1 MREVGEYSPNQLE
14 ERILARWKKED
25 TFRESL
31 RRRKNAPP
39 FIFVEGPPTANGL
52 PGVHHVLARSL
63 KDTFCRYKH
72 MDGHLVERKGGWD
85 THGLP
90 VELEV
95 EKELNINSKKEI
107 EEYGIEQFNQKC
119 RESVFRYV
127 KDWRE
132 LTERM
137 AFWIDMDDPYIT
149 LKNEYIE
156 SVWWSLKQIWDKG
169 LLYKGHKIIPYC
181 PRCGTALSTHEM
193 AQGYQEVTEPSVYV
207 KFMVEDGSAY
217 FLAWTTTP
225 WTLLAN
231 LALTVHPDYTYV
243 KVDNEGTILILVKD
257 RLDILEGDYTI
268 LEEFPGRELE
278 GKKYRPLFPYCQ
290 PEGKTH
296 VIILGDFVTTD
307 EGTGIVH
314 TAPAFGEEDYI
325 ICRENGVAFCQPVDE
340 SGKFVEEV
348 TPLAGMF
355 VKDADEKIL
364 EILDDKRLLYKT
376 EPYTH
381 EYPFCWRCDTP
392 LLYYARESWFIEM
405 TKVRDNL
412 LRNNDRVKWYPPHI
426 KAGRFGKFLEN
437 VRDWALSR
445 ERYWGT
451 PLPIWLCECGHRECI
466 GSLQEL
472 RQKGLNV
479 PEDLDL
485 HRPYVDD
492 IVLKCPECGKEM
504 TKVLDVIDC
513 WYDSGSAPF
522 AQWHY
527 PFENED
533 VFLNSFPADFIS
545 EAFDQTR
552 GWFYS
557 LHALGTLLFDSETFR
572 SCICHGLILG
582 RDGARMSTS
591 RRTAV
596 DPWTVFNRFGADA
609 TRWYMYSAVT
619 PGDNIR
625 FFEEAVEDVYKR
637 FLNTLW
643 NVYSFYVTYALIDEY
658 DPGEKKLPVK
668 NRTILDQWL
677 VSGLNSLIR
686 TVKQHMDALEVHL
699 ATRAIE
705 AFVTNNISNWYVR
718 RSRRRFWKLEK
729 DEDKKAAYDTLTEA
743 MDVISRLLA
752 PFMPYISEEIYTNIF
767 SKESVHFADYPVPD
781 EATIDKNLE
790 KLMEKAIAAS
800 EAGRAARADAGIKL
814 RQPVSRAVV
823 ISDEPLDQVALLVQD
838 ELNVKALEVKSTSS
852 ELMNFSV
859 KLNYKNAGPR
869 FKQKIRK
876 AETALAKESPR
887 KIRDSLASDGFIE
900 LVLDSEPV
908 KLTADDLTVKTE
920 VTEGYTSGES
930 RGVTVFMVTT
940 LTDDLIE
947 EGLARDIVRRIQE
960 MRKEMNLDYKDTIE
974 VFYSGET
981 NAEKAIEVYGNYIKQ
996 ETLAD
1001 TLKKG
1006 VSDEGYT
1013 KEWIIEGKTIQFS
1026 VVKYAL

>member
-1 MREVGEYSPNQLE
+1 MRDVGAYSPNQLE
-14 ERILARWKKED
+14 ERILEHWKERD

-31 RRRKNAPP
+31 ARRKDAPP
-39 FIFVEGPPTANGL
+39 FIFVEGPPTANGS
-52 PGVHHVLARSL
+52 PGVHHVISRAM
-63 KDTFCRYKH
+63 KDSFCRYKH
-72 MDGHLVERKGGWD
+72 MNGHLVKRKGGWD

-107 EEYGIEQFNQKC
+107 EEYGIEKFNQKC
-119 RESVFRYV
+119 KESVFRYE
-127 KDWRE
+127 KEWRE
-132 LTERM
+132 MTERM

-156 SVWWSLKQIWDKG
+156 SVWWSLKQIWNKG

-193 AQGYQEVTEPSVYV
+193 AQGYQTITEPSVYV
-207 KFMVEDGSAY
+207 KFMTEDGSAY

-257 RLDILEGDYTI
+257 RLEVLKGDYKMI
-268 LEEFPGRELE
+268 EEFPGKELE
-278 GKKYRPLFPYCQ
+278 GMRYRPLFEYCQ
-290 PEGKTH
+290 PEGKRH
-296 VIILGDFVTTD
+296 VVILGDFVTTD

-314 TAPAFGEEDYI
+314 TAPAFGEEDYN
-325 ICRENGVAFCQPVDE
+325 ICRENEVAFCQPVDE
-340 SGKFVEEV
+340 NGRFVDTV
-348 TPLAGMF
+348 TPLAGMS
-355 VKDADEKIL
+355 VKDADAKIL
-364 EILDDKRLLYKT
+364 EMLDDKRLLYKT
-376 EPYTH
+376 ESYTH

-412 LRNNDRVKWYPPHI
+412 LRNNDQVTWTPHHI
-426 KAGRFGKFLEN
+426 KHGRFGNFLEN

-451 PLPIWLCECGHRECI
+451 PLPIWICECGHKAFI
-466 GSLQEL
+466 GSVKEL
-472 RQKGLNV
+472 KEKGVNV

-492 IVLKCPECGKEM
+492 VVLVCPECGSEM
-504 TKVLDVIDC
+504 TRVPDVIDC

-527 PFENED
+527 PFENQD
-533 VFLNSFPADFIS
+533 VFAHSFPADFIS
-545 EAFDQTR
+545 EALDQTR

-557 LHALGTLLFDSETFR
+557 LHALGTLLFDSVTFR
-572 SCICHGLILG
+572 NCLCHGLVLG
-582 RDGARMSTS
+582 RDGTRMSTS

-596 DPWTVFNRFGADA
+596 DPWVVFRNSGADA
-609 TRWYMYSAVT
+609 TRWYMYSAVA

-658 DPGEKKLPVK
+658 SPHEEKLPV
-668 NRTILDQWL
+668 RVRPVLDRWL
-677 VSGLNSLIR
+677 MSRLHSV
-686 TVKQHMDALEVHL
+686 VKKVRAHMDTYEIHF
-699 ATRAIE
+699 ATRRIE
-705 AFVTNNISNWYVR
+705 DFITNELSNWYVR

-729 DEDKKAAYDTLTEA
+729 DEDKKAAYDTLTEV

-752 PFMPYISEEIYTNIF
+752 PFMPFISEEIYTNVF
-767 SKESVHFADYPVPD
+767 QGESVHFCDYPQVD
-781 EATIDKNLE
+781 ESVIDTELE
-790 KLMEKAIAAS
+790 DLMKRAIAAS

-814 RQPVSRAVV
+814 RQPIAKAVI
-823 ISDEPLDQVALLVQD
+823 ISDTPLNPVASLVQE
-838 ELNVKALEVKSTSS
+838 ELNAKALEVKSTSS
-852 ELMNFSV
+852 ELMNFTV
-859 KLNYKNAGPR
+859 KLNYKEAGPK
-869 FKQKIRK
+869 FKQKITHVESALSKEDSK
-876 AETALAKESPR
+876 AVRDTLTKKES
-887 KIRDSLASDGFIE
+887 IE
-900 LVLDSEPV
+900 LTVEGEPV
-908 KLTADDLTVKTE
+908 VLTDKDITVKTE
-920 VTEGYTSGES
+920 VTEGYSSGES
-930 RGVTVFMVTT
+930 GGVTVFVETA
-940 LTDDLIE
+940 LTEELLQ
-947 EGLARDIVRRIQE
+947 EGLVRDIVRRIQE
-960 MRKEMNLDYKDTIE
+960 MRKEMNLDYKDTIN
-974 VFYSGET
+974 VYYQGDSK
-981 NAEKAIEVYGNYIKQ
+981 AEKAVGEYKDYIKQ

-1001 TLKKG
+1001 TLEKG
-1006 VSDEGYT
+1006 TSEEGYS
-1013 KEWIIEGKTIQFS
+1013 KEWTIEGKTIHLS
-1026 VVKYAL
+1026 VVK

>member
-1 MREVGEYSPNQLE
+1 MKEVGEYSPNQLE
-14 ERILARWKKED
+14 ERILAHWKEED
-25 TFRESL
+25 TFGKSLKKREH
-31 RRRKNAPP
+31 APP
-39 FIFVEGPPTANGL
+39 YIFVEGPPTANGL
-52 PGVHHVLARSL
+52 PGIHHVLARSL
-63 KDTFCRYKH
+63 KDAFCRYKH
-72 MDGHLVERKGGWD
+72 MDGFLVERKGGWD

-107 EEYGIEQFNQKC
+107 EEYGIENFNKKC
-119 RESVFRYV
+119 KESVFRYV

-193 AQGYQEVTEPSVYV
+193 AQGYQSITEPSVYV
-207 KFMVEDGSAY
+207 KFMTEDGSAY

-257 RLDILEGDYTI
+257 RLEVLEGDYKV
-268 LEEFPGRELE
+268 LEEFPGKKLE
-278 GKKYRPLFPYCQ
+278 GMEYRPLFDYYV

-296 VIILGDFVTTD
+296 VVILGDFVTTD

-314 TAPAFGEEDYI
+314 TAPAFGEEDYV
-325 ICRENGVAFCQPVDE
+325 ICRENNIAFYQPVDE
-340 SGKFVEEV
+340 NGKFTEEV
-348 TPLAGMF
+348 TDLAGKF

-364 EILDDKRLLYKT
+364 EMLDDKRLLYKT
-376 EPYTH
+376 ESYTH

-405 TKVRDNL
+405 TKVRDGLVNH
-412 LRNNDRVKWYPPHI
+412 NEEVTWYPPHI
-426 KAGRFGKFLEN
+426 KGGRFGRFLEN

-451 PLPIWLCECGHRECI
+451 PLPIWVCECGHKECI
-466 GSLQEL
+466 GGVQEL
-472 RQKGLNV
+472 KEKGATV
-479 PEDLDL
+479 PDGLDL

-492 IVLKCPECGKEM
+492 IVLKCPACGKDM
-504 TKVLDVIDC
+504 NRVLDVIDC

-527 PFENED
+527 PFENTD
-533 VFLNSFPADFIS
+533 VFKASFPADFIS
-545 EAFDQTR
+545 EALDQTR

-557 LHALGTLLFDSETFR
+557 LHALGTLLFDSVTFR
-572 SCICHGLILG
+572 NCVCHGLILG
-582 RDGARMSTS
+582 RDGTRMSTS

-596 DPWTVFNRFGADA
+596 DPWSVFNRFGADA
-609 TRWYMYSAVT
+609 TRWYMYTAVT
-619 PGDNIR
+619 PGDNFR

-658 DPGEKKLPVK
+658 EPGEEKLSVEK
-668 NRTILDQWL
+668 RTVLDRWL
-677 VSGLNSLIR
+677 VSRLQSLVR
-686 TVKQHMDALEVHL
+686 TVRGHMDKLEVHL
-699 ATRAIE
+699 AARSIE
-705 AFVTNNISNWYVR
+705 EFITNEVSNWYVR

-729 DEDKKAAYDTLTEA
+729 DEDKKAAYDTLTEV
-743 MDVISRLLA
+743 MDVVSRLLA
-752 PFMPYISEEIYTNIF
+752 PFMPYISEEIYMNVLAE
-767 SKESVHFADYPVPD
+767 ESVHCADYPKVD
-781 EATIDKNLE
+781 ESEVDENLE
-790 KLMEKAIAAS
+790 VLMEKAVAAS

-814 RQPVSRAVV
+814 RQPISKAVV
-823 ISDEPLDQVALLVQD
+823 VSDESLDLVVPLIQN
-838 ELNVKALEVKSTSS
+838 ELNVKTLEVKSTSS
-852 ELMNFSV
+852 ELLNFSV
-859 KLNYKNAGPR
+859 KLNYKNAGPK
-869 FKQKIRK
+869 FKQKITQV
-876 AETALAKESPR
+876 EEALTKEDPR
-887 KIRDSLASDGFIE
+887 KVRESLRT
-900 LVLDSEPV
+900 DSELELTVGSELV
-908 KLTADDLTVKTE
+908 KLTEEDIVVRTE

-930 RGVTVFMVTT
+930 KGVMVFVETT
-940 LTDDLIE
+940 LTDDLIQ

-960 MRKEMNLDYKDTIE
+960 MRKEMNLDYKDTITVVYTGDAE
-974 VFYSGET
+974 
-981 NAEKAIEVYGNYIKQ
+981 AEKAVGQYKDYIKQ

-1001 TLKKG
+1001 SLEKG
-1006 VSDEGYT
+1006 VSDKGYT
-1013 KEWIIEGKTIQFS
+1013 KEWTIEGKAIQFS
-1026 VVKYAL
+1026 VLT

>member
-1 MREVGEYSPNQLE
+1 MKEVSEYSPNQLE
-14 ERILARWKKED
+14 ERILEHWKKED

-31 RRRKNAPP
+31 ARRENAPP
-39 FIFVEGPPTANGL
+39 FIFVEGPPTANGM

-72 MDGHLVERKGGWD
+72 MDGFLVNRKGGWD

-95 EKELNINSKKEI
+95 EKELNINSKSEI
-107 EEYGIEQFNQKC
+107 EEYGIEKFNQKC
-119 RESVFRYV
+119 RESVFRYE
-127 KDWRE
+127 KEWRAM
-132 LTERM
+132 TERM

-149 LKNEYIE
+149 LKKEYIE
-156 SVWWSLKQIWDKG
+156 SVWWSLKRIWDKG

-193 AQGYQEVTEPSVYV
+193 AQGYQTVTEPSVYV
-207 KFMVEDGSAY
+207 KFMTEDGAAY

-231 LALTVHPDYTYV
+231 LALTVHPEYTYV

-257 RLDILEGDYTI
+257 RVEVLEGDFTI
-268 LEEFPGRELE
+268 LEEFPGSALE
-278 GKKYRPLFPYCQ
+278 GMKYRPLFDYYV

-296 VIILGDFVTTD
+296 VVILGDFVTTD

-314 TAPAFGEEDYI
+314 TAPAFGEEDYN
-325 ICRENGVAFCQPVDE
+325 ICRENDIAFYQPVDE
-340 SGKFVEEV
+340 SGKFTEEV
-348 TPLAGMF
+348 TPLAGMS

-364 EILDDKRLLYKT
+364 EILDDKRLLYRT
-376 EPYTH
+376 EDYTH

-405 TKVRDNL
+405 TKVKDTL
-412 LRNNDRVKWYPPHI
+412 LETNAQVNWYPGHI

-451 PLPIWLCECGHRECI
+451 PLPIWVCECGHTECV
-466 GSLQEL
+466 GSEQEL
-472 RQKGLNV
+472 REKGVGV
-479 PEDLDL
+479 PDDLDL

-492 IVLKCPECGKEM
+492 VVLRCPQCSKDM
-504 TKVLDVIDC
+504 TRVQDVIDC

-527 PFENED
+527 PFENKE
-533 VFLNSFPADFIS
+533 VFDKSFPADFIS
-545 EAFDQTR
+545 EGMDQTR

-557 LHALGTLLFDSETFR
+557 LHAIGTLLFDEVTFKN
-572 SCICHGLILG
+572 CLCHGLIMG

-596 DPWTVFNRFGADA
+596 DPWTVFEKSGADA

-625 FFEEAVEDVYKR
+625 FFEEAVDDVYKR

-658 DPGEKKLPVK
+658 DPGEKKLTVGK
-668 NRTILDQWL
+668 RSVLDRWL
-677 VSGLNSLIR
+677 VSRLASL
-686 TVKQHMDALEVHL
+686 VKQVRMHMDRYEVHF
-699 ATRAIE
+699 ATRTIE
-705 AFVTNNISNWYVR
+705 DFVTNEISNWYVR

-729 DEDKKAAYDTLTEA
+729 DEDKKAAYDTLTET

-752 PFMPYISEEIYTNIF
+752 PFMPFISEEIYTNVLG
-767 SKESVHFADYPVPD
+767 KESVHFSNYPQVNESVID
-781 EATIDKNLE
+781 EELE
-790 KLMEKAIAAS
+790 TLMEKAVAAS

-814 RQPVSRAVV
+814 RQPIAKAVV
-823 ISDEPLDQVALLVQD
+823 ISDEPLDRVASLIKD
-838 ELNVKALEVKSTSS
+838 ELNVQELEVKPTSS
-852 ELMNFSV
+852 ELLNFSV
-859 KLNYKNAGPR
+859 KLNYKRVGPR
-869 FKQKIRK
+869 FKQKITQV
-876 AETALAKESPR
+876 AEAVTAMNSR
-887 KIRDSLASDGFIE
+887 KIMETLRKEGAIHITVDGESVE
-900 LVLDSEPV
+900 LTDEDV
-908 KLTADDLTVKTE
+908 TVKTE

-930 RGVTVFMVTT
+930 RGVTVFVET
-940 LTDDLIE
+940 LLTEDLLQ

-960 MRKEMNLDYKDTIE
+960 MRKEMNLDYKDMIE
-974 VFYSGET
+974 VFYKGDAP
-981 NAEKAIEVYGNYIKQ
+981 AEKAVEHYQEYIKQ

-1001 TLKKG
+1001 TLEKG
-1006 VSDEGYT
+1006 TSDTGHT
-1013 KEWIIEGKTIQFS
+1013 KEWVIEGKAIQLS
-1026 VVKYAL
+1026 VVK

>member
-14 ERILARWKKED
+14 ERILAYWKEKD
-25 TFRESL
+25 AFRESL
-31 RRRKNAPP
+31 ARRENAPP
-39 FIFVEGPPTANGL
+39 YIFVEGPPTANGL
-52 PGVHHVLARSL
+52 PGVHHVLARAM
-63 KDTFCRYKH
+63 KDAFCRYKH
-72 MDGHLVERKGGWD
+72 MDGFLVERKGGWD

-107 EEYGIEQFNQKC
+107 EEYGIENFNQKC
-119 RESVFRYV
+119 KESVFRYE
-127 KDWRE
+127 KEWRAM
-132 LTERM
+132 TERM

-193 AQGYQEVTEPSVYV
+193 AQGYQTITEPSVYV

-231 LALTVHPDYTYV
+231 LALTVHPEYTYV
-243 KVDNEGTILILVKD
+243 KVDNEGTLLILVKD
-257 RLDILEGDYTI
+257 RLEVLEGDYEV
-268 LEEFPGRELE
+268 LEEFPGKKLE
-278 GKKYRPLFPYCQ
+278 GMKYRPLFDYYV

-296 VIILGDFVTTD
+296 VVILGDFVTTD

-314 TAPAFGEEDYI
+314 TAPAFGEEDYV
-325 ICRENGVAFCQPVDE
+325 ICRENGIAFYQPVDE
-340 SGKFVEEV
+340 NGKFTEEV
-348 TPLAGMF
+348 TPLAGIP

-376 EPYTH
+376 EDYTH

-412 LRNNDRVKWYPPHI
+412 IKNNAEVTWYPPHI
-426 KAGRFGKFLEN
+426 KGGRFGKFLEN

-451 PLPIWLCECGHRECI
+451 PLPIWVCECGYKECI
-466 GSLQEL
+466 GGVEEL
-472 RQKGLNV
+472 KEKGLTV
-479 PEDLDL
+479 PDDLNL

-492 IVLKCPECGKEM
+492 IVLKCPKCGKDM
-504 TKVLDVIDC
+504 TRVPDVIDC

-527 PFENED
+527 PFENQD
-533 VFLNSFPADFIS
+533 VFSNSFPADFIS
-545 EAFDQTR
+545 EALDQTR

-557 LHALGTLLFDSETFR
+557 LHAIGTLLFDSVTFR
-572 SCICHGLILG
+572 NCVCLGLIMG
-582 RDGARMSTS
+582 RDGTRMSTS

-596 DPWTVFNRFGADA
+596 DPWAVFRSFGADA
-609 TRWYMYSAVT
+609 TRWYMYSAVA
-619 PGDNIR
+619 PGDSFR

-643 NVYSFYVTYALIDEY
+643 NVYSFYVTYALIDAYE
-658 DPGEKKLPVK
+658 PGEERLPVEK
-668 NRTILDQWL
+668 RGILDRWL
-677 VSGLNSLIR
+677 VSRLQSLVR
-686 TVKQHMDALEVHL
+686 KVREHMDNLEVHL
-699 ATRAIE
+699 ATRSIE
-705 AFVTNNISNWYVR
+705 EFVTNEVSNWYVR

-729 DEDKKAAYDTLTEA
+729 DEDKKAAYDTLTEV
-743 MDVISRLLA
+743 MDVVSRLLA
-752 PFMPYISEEIYTNIF
+752 PFMPYIAEEMYTNVF
-767 SKESVHFADYPVPD
+767 SKESVHFADYPVVND
-781 EATIDKNLE
+781 SLIDKTLE
-790 KLMEKAIAAS
+790 KLMEKAIVAS

-814 RQPVSRAVV
+814 RQPIAKAVIV
-823 ISDEPLDQVALLVQD
+823 SDELLGTVAALVQD
-838 ELNVKALEVKSTSS
+838 ELNVKNLEVKPTTS
-852 ELMNFSV
+852 ELLNFSV
-859 KLNYKNAGPR
+859 KLNYKKAGPK

-876 AETALAKESPR
+876 VEEALAKEDPR
-887 KIRDSLASDGFIE
+887 KIRDSLKTDGKI
-900 LVLDSEPV
+900 VLTVDSESV
-908 KLTADDLTVKTE
+908 VLTEEDVVVKTE

-930 RGVTVFMVTT
+930 QGVTVFVETT
-940 LTDDLIE
+940 LTDALIQ

-960 MRKEMNLDYKDTIE
+960 MRKEMSLDYKDTINVVYTGDAE
-974 VFYSGET
+974 
-981 NAEKAIEVYGNYIKQ
+981 AEKAAEQYKEYIKQ

-1001 TLKKG
+1001 TLEKG
-1006 VSDEGYT
+1006 APDKGYT
-1013 KEWIIEGKTIQFS
+1013 KEWVIEGKTIHLA
-1026 VVKYAL
+1026 VVK

>member
-1 MREVGEYSPNQLE
+1 MREVGAYSPNQLE
-14 ERILARWKKED
+14 ERILEHWKERD

-31 RRRKNAPP
+31 TRRKDAPP
-39 FIFVEGPPTANGL
+39 FIFVEGPPTANGS
-52 PGVHHVLARSL
+52 PGVHHVISRAM

-72 MDGHLVERKGGWD
+72 MDGHLVKRKGGWD

-107 EEYGIEQFNQKC
+107 EEYGIEKFNQKC
-119 RESVFRYV
+119 KESVFRYE
-127 KDWRE
+127 KEWRE
-132 LTERM
+132 MTERM

-193 AQGYQEVTEPSVYV
+193 AQGYQTITEPSVYV
-207 KFMVEDGSAY
+207 KFMTEDGSAY

-257 RLDILEGDYTI
+257 RLEVLNGDYKVI
-268 LEEFPGRELE
+268 EEFPGEELE
-278 GKKYRPLFPYCQ
+278 GMRYRPLFEYCQ
-290 PEGKTH
+290 PEGKRH

-314 TAPAFGEEDYI
+314 TAPAFGEEDYN
-325 ICRENGVAFCQPVDE
+325 ICRENEVAFCQPVDE
-340 SGKFVEEV
+340 NGRFVDTV

-355 VKDADEKIL
+355 VKDADAKIL
-364 EILDDKRLLYKT
+364 EMLDDKRLLYKT
-376 EPYTH
+376 ESYTH

-405 TKVRDNL
+405 TKVRDSL
-412 LRNNDRVKWYPPHI
+412 LRNNDQVTWTPHHI
-426 KAGRFGKFLEN
+426 KHGRFGNFLEN

-451 PLPIWLCECGHRECI
+451 PLPIWICECGCKAFI
-466 GSLQEL
+466 GSVKEL
-472 RQKGLNV
+472 KEKGVNV

-492 IVLKCPECGKEM
+492 VVLVCPECGREM
-504 TKVLDVIDC
+504 ARVPDVIDC

-527 PFENED
+527 PFENQD
-533 VFLNSFPADFIS
+533 VFARSFPADFIS
-545 EAFDQTR
+545 EALDQTR

-557 LHALGTLLFDSETFR
+557 LHALGTLLFDSVTFR
-572 SCICHGLILG
+572 NCLCHGLVLG
-582 RDGARMSTS
+582 RDGTRMSTS

-596 DPWTVFNRFGADA
+596 DPWVVFRNFGADA
-609 TRWYMYSAVT
+609 TRWYMYSAVA

-658 DPGEKKLPVK
+658 NPHEEKLPVK
-668 NRTILDQWL
+668 KRPVLDRWLMSRLHSVVKKVRAHMDTYEVHFATRTIEDF
-677 VSGLNSLIR
+677 I
-686 TVKQHMDALEVHL
+686 
-699 ATRAIE
+699 
-705 AFVTNNISNWYVR
+705 TNELSNWYVR

-729 DEDKKAAYDTLTEA
+729 DEDKKAAYDTLTDV
-743 MDVISRLLA
+743 MDIISRLLA
-752 PFMPYISEEIYTNIF
+752 PFMPFMSEEIYTNVF
-767 SKESVHFADYPVPD
+767 QGESVHFCDYPQAD
-781 EATIDKNLE
+781 ESAVDTDLE
-790 KLMEKAIAAS
+790 VLMERAIAVS

-814 RQPVSRAVV
+814 RQPISKAVI
-823 ISDEPLDQVALLVQD
+823 ISDQPLDQVAPLIQE

-852 ELMNFSV
+852 ELLNFTV
-859 KLNYKNAGPR
+859 RLNYKKAGPK
-869 FKQKIRK
+869 FKQKIQHVQSALSKEDPQTIR
-876 AETALAKESPR
+876 ETLREKGRIILSVEGES
-887 KIRDSLASDGFIE
+887 LE
-900 LVLDSEPV
+900 LTEEDII
-908 KLTADDLTVKTE
+908 VKTE
-920 VTEGYTSGES
+920 VTEGYSSGES
-930 RGVTVFMVTT
+930 RGVTVFVETA
-940 LTDDLIE
+940 LTEELLQ

-960 MRKEMNLDYKDTIE
+960 MRKEMNLDYKDTIN
-974 VFYSGET
+974 VYYQGDAK
-981 NAEKAIEVYGNYIKQ
+981 AEKAVREYRDYITQ

-1006 VSDEGYT
+1006 TSEEGYS
-1013 KEWIIEGKTIQFS
+1013 KEWAIEGRTIHLS
-1026 VVKYAL
+1026 VVK

>member
-14 ERILARWKKED
+14 ERILAYWKEKD
-25 TFRESL
+25 VFRESL
-31 RRRKNAPP
+31 KKRENAPP

-52 PGVHHVLARSL
+52 PGIHHVLARSM
-63 KDTFCRYKH
+63 KDAFCRYKH
-72 MDGHLVERKGGWD
+72 MDGYLVNRKGGWD

-90 VELEV
+90 VELEI

-107 EEYGIEQFNQKC
+107 EEYGIENFNQKC
-119 RESVFRYV
+119 KESVFRYLE
-127 KDWRE
+127 DWDE

-137 AFWIDMDDPYIT
+137 AFWIDLDDPYIT

-156 SVWWSLKQIWDKG
+156 SVWWSLKEIWDKG
-169 LLYKGHKIIPYC
+169 LLYKGHKIIPFC

-193 AQGYQEVTEPSVYV
+193 AQGYQTITEPSVYV
-207 KFMVEDGSAY
+207 KFMTEDGSAY

-257 RLDILEGDYTI
+257 RLSVLEGDYTI
-268 LEEFPGRELE
+268 LEEFPGKKLE
-278 GKKYRPLFPYCQ
+278 GLKYRPLFEYCI

-296 VIILGDFVTTD
+296 VVILGDFVTTD

-314 TAPAFGEEDYI
+314 TAPAFGEEDYT
-325 ICRENGVAFCQPVDE
+325 ICRENGVAFNQPVDE

-348 TPLAGMF
+348 LPLAGIF

-364 EILDDKRLLYKT
+364 EMLDDKRLLYKT
-376 EPYTH
+376 EDYTH
-381 EYPFCWRCDTP
+381 EYPFCWRCDTA

-412 LRNNDRVKWYPPHI
+412 IRNNKDVYWYPHHI
-426 KAGRFGKFLEN
+426 KEGRFGKFLEN

-451 PLPIWLCECGHRECI
+451 PLPVWVCECGHKECI
-466 GSLQEL
+466 GGLKEL
-472 RQKGLNV
+472 REKGVDV

-485 HRPYVDD
+485 HRPFVDSV
-492 IVLKCPECGKEM
+492 ILRCPKCGKDM
-504 TKVLDVIDC
+504 KRVPDVIDC

-527 PFENED
+527 PFENKD
-533 VFLNSFPADFIS
+533 VFSYSFPADFIS
-545 EAFDQTR
+545 EGLDQTR

-557 LHALGTLLFDSETFR
+557 LHAIGTLLFDSVTFR
-572 SCICHGLILG
+572 NCVCHGLILG

-596 DPWTVFNRFGADA
+596 EPWSVFRKSGVDA

-625 FFEEAVEDVYKR
+625 FFEEAVEDVVKR

-643 NVYSFYVTYALIDEY
+643 NVYSFYVNYALIDEY
-658 DPGEKKLPVK
+658 DPCEEKLPSEKRPV
-668 NRTILDQWL
+668 LDQWL
-677 VSGLNSLIR
+677 LSRMQSLVQKVR
-686 TVKQHMDALEVHL
+686 QHMDSYEVHL
-699 ATRAIE
+699 AARTVE
-705 AFVTNNISNWYVR
+705 EFVTNELSNWYVR

-743 MDVISRLLA
+743 LSVVSRLMA
-752 PFMPYISEEIYTNIF
+752 PLTPYISEEVYTNIF
-767 SKESVHFADYPVPD
+767 SEESVHFSDYPRVD
-781 EATIDKNLE
+781 ESKVNTELE
-790 KLMEKAIAAS
+790 AVMEKAVAAS
-800 EAGRAARADAGIKL
+800 EAGRAARAEAGIKL
-814 RQPVSRAVV
+814 RQPISKAVV
-823 ISDEPLDQVALLVQD
+823 ISDESLDVVIPLIQS
-838 ELNVKALEVKSTSS
+838 ELNVKALEVKPTSS
-852 ELMNFSV
+852 ELLNFSV

-869 FKQKIRK
+869 FKQKIKKVEDALNTKEPRDLVEILRK
-876 AETALAKESPR
+876 EGKVVIT
-887 KIRDSLASDGFIE
+887 
-900 LVLDSEPV
+900 VDSEPIE
-908 KLTADDLTVKTE
+908 LTDEDLAIKTA
-920 VTEGYTSGES
+920 VTEGYASGES
-930 RGVTVFMVTT
+930 QGVTVFVVTT
-940 LTDDLIE
+940 LTDALIQ

-960 MRKEMNLDYKDTIE
+960 MRKEMDLDYKDTIQ
-974 VFYSGET
+974 VFYKGD
-981 NAEKAIEVYGNYIKQ
+981 ALPEKAVEQFKEYIKQ

-1001 TLKKG
+1001 SLEKG
-1006 VSDEGYT
+1006 VSEKGYT
-1013 KEWIIEGKTIQFS
+1013 KEWVIEGNTIQLA
-1026 VVKYAL
+1026 VVK

>member
-1 MREVGEYSPNQLE
+1 MKEVSEYSANQLE
-14 ERILARWKKED
+14 ERILEYWKEKD

-31 RRRKNAPP
+31 RKREGAPP

-52 PGVHHVLARSL
+52 PGVHHVLSRSM

-72 MDGHLVERKGGWD
+72 MDGYLVNRKGGWD

-95 EKELNINSKKEI
+95 EKELNINSKNEI
-107 EEYGIEQFNQKC
+107 EEYGIENFNQKC
-119 RESVFRYV
+119 KESVFRYE
-127 KDWRE
+127 KEWR
-132 LTERM
+132 LMTERM

-149 LKNEYIE
+149 LKNDYME

-169 LLYKGHKIIPYC
+169 LLYQGHKIIPYC

-193 AQGYQEVTEPSVYV
+193 AQGYQSITEPSVYV
-207 KFMVEDGSAY
+207 KFMTEDGSAY

-257 RLDILEGDYTI
+257 RITVLEGDYKI
-268 LEEFPGRELE
+268 LEEFPGRKLE
-278 GKKYRPLFPYCQ
+278 GMKYRPLFEYCI
-290 PEGKTH
+290 PEGNTH

-314 TAPAFGEEDYI
+314 TAPAFGEEDYN
-325 ICRENGVAFCQPVDE
+325 ICRENGIAFSQPVDE
-340 SGKFVEEV
+340 NGKFVKEV
-348 TPLAGMF
+348 YPLAGIF

-364 EILDDKRLLYKT
+364 EMLEDMRLLYRK
-376 EPYTH
+376 ENYTH

-405 TKVRDNL
+405 TKVRDSL
-412 LRNNDRVKWYPPHI
+412 IRNNEDVNWTPSHI
-426 KAGRFGKFLEN
+426 KYGRFGKFLEN
-437 VRDWALSR
+437 VRDWSLSR

-451 PLPIWLCECGHRECI
+451 PLPLWVCECGYKECI
-466 GSLQEL
+466 GSVQEL
-472 RQKGLNV
+472 REKGLNV

-492 IVLKCPECGKEM
+492 ILLICPECNKEM
-504 TKVLDVIDC
+504 KRVPDVIDC

-527 PFENED
+527 PFENEE
-533 VFLNSFPADFIS
+533 VFTKSYPANFIS
-545 EAFDQTR
+545 EGLDQTR

-557 LHALGTLLFDSETFR
+557 LHAIGTLLFDEVTFR
-572 SCICHGLILG
+572 NCVCHGLVLG
-582 RDGARMSTS
+582 RDGTRMSTS

-596 DPWTVFNRFGADA
+596 DPWTVFRKFGADA
-609 TRWYMYSAVT
+609 TRWYMYSCVA

-658 DPGEKKLPVK
+658 NPGEEKLHFRE
-668 NRTILDQWL
+668 RTVLDQWM
-677 VSGLNSLIR
+677 VSRLHSL
-686 TVKQHMDALEVHL
+686 VKQVREYMDNYEIHF
-699 ATRAIE
+699 ATRTIE
-705 AFVTNNISNWYVR
+705 EFITNEVSNWYVR

-729 DEDKKAAYDTLTEA
+729 DTDKKAAYDTLTEVA
-743 MDVISRLLA
+743 DVISRLLA
-752 PFMPYISEEIYTNIF
+752 PFMPFITEEIYTNVF
-767 SKESVHFADYPVPD
+767 QEESVHFSDYPKVD
-781 EATIDKNLE
+781 EACINTDLE
-790 KLMEKAIAAS
+790 RMMKKAIAAS

-814 RQPVSRAVV
+814 RQPISRAVI
-823 ISDEPLDQVALLVQD
+823 ISDELLDEVAPLVKD
-838 ELNVKALEVKSTSS
+838 ELNVKELEVKSTSS
-852 ELMNFSV
+852 ELLNFSV

-869 FKQKIRK
+869 FKQGIRNVEQALNREDPRLLVESLKKEGKID
-876 AETALAKESPR
+876 
-887 KIRDSLASDGFIE
+887 IM
-900 LVLDSEPV
+900 VDSESV
-908 KLTADDLTVKTE
+908 VLTDEDVVVKTA
-920 VTEGYTSGES
+920 VTEGYTFGES
-930 RGVTVFMVTT
+930 QGVTVFVETA
-940 LTDDLIE
+940 LTDELVQ

-960 MRKEMNLDYKDTIE
+960 MRKEMNLDYKDTIN
-974 VFYSGET
+974 VFYEGD
-981 NAEKAIEVYGNYIKQ
+981 ALPEKAVSQYKEYIKQ

-1001 TLKKG
+1001 TVNKG
-1006 VSDEGYT
+1006 TSDKGYT
-1013 KEWIIEGKTIQFS
+1013 REWVIKGKTIHLT
-1026 VVKYAL
+1026 VVK

>member
-1 MREVGEYSPNQLE
+1 MKEVGAYSPNHLE
-14 ERILARWKKED
+14 ERILAYWKEKD
-25 TFRESL
+25 AFRQSL
-31 RRRKNAPP
+31 KARENAPP

-52 PGVHHVLARSL
+52 PGVHHVLARAM
-63 KDTFCRYKH
+63 KDAFCRYKH
-72 MDGHLVERKGGWD
+72 MDGFLVERKGGWD

-95 EKELNINSKKEI
+95 EKELDINSKKEI
-107 EEYGIEQFNQKC
+107 EEYGIENFNQKC
-119 RESVFRYV
+119 KESVFRYE
-127 KDWRE
+127 KEWRAM
-132 LTERM
+132 TERM

-193 AQGYQEVTEPSVYV
+193 AQGYQSITEPSVYV

-231 LALTVHPDYTYV
+231 LALTVHPEYTYV

-257 RLDILEGDYTI
+257 RLEVLEGDYTI
-268 LEEFPGRELE
+268 LEEFPGNQLD
-278 GKKYRPLFPYCQ
+278 GMKYRPLFDYYV

-296 VIILGDFVTTD
+296 VIILGDFVTTE

-314 TAPAFGEEDYI
+314 TAPAFGEEDYL
-325 ICRENGVAFCQPVDE
+325 ICRENKIAFYQPVNE
-340 SGKFVEEV
+340 SGKFTDEV
-348 TPLAGMF
+348 TPLKGMF

-376 EPYTH
+376 EKYTH

-405 TKVRDNL
+405 TKVRESL
-412 LRNNDRVKWYPPHI
+412 IRNNQDVTWYPPHI
-426 KAGRFGKFLEN
+426 KEGRFGKFLEN

-451 PLPIWLCECGHRECI
+451 PLPIWVCACGFKECI
-466 GSLQEL
+466 GGVEEL
-472 RQKGLNV
+472 KEKGVNV
-479 PEDLDL
+479 PEDLNL

-492 IVLKCPECGKEM
+492 VILKCPECGKDM
-504 TKVLDVIDC
+504 TRVPDVIDC

-527 PFENED
+527 PFENQD
-533 VFLNSFPADFIS
+533 VFSNSFPADFIS
-545 EAFDQTR
+545 EALDQTR

-557 LHALGTLLFDSETFR
+557 LHAIGTLLFDSVTFR
-572 SCICHGLILG
+572 NCVCLGLIMG

-596 DPWTVFNRFGADA
+596 DPWAVFESFGADA
-609 TRWYMYSAVT
+609 TRWYMYSAVA
-619 PGDNIR
+619 PGDSFR

-643 NVYSFYVTYALIDEY
+643 NVYSFYVTYALIDAY
-658 DPGEKKLPVK
+658 VPGEKRLPVK
-668 NRTILDQWL
+668 ERDILDRWL
-677 VSGLNSLIR
+677 VSRLQSLVK
-686 TVKQHMDALEVHL
+686 TVREHMDALEVHL
-699 ATRAIE
+699 ATRRIE
-705 AFVTNNISNWYVR
+705 EFVTNEVSNWYVR

-729 DEDKKAAYDTLTEA
+729 DVDKRGAYDTLTEV
-743 MDVISRLLA
+743 MDVVSRLLA
-752 PFMPYISEEIYTNIF
+752 PFMPYIAEEMYMNVF
-767 SKESVHFADYPVPD
+767 SKESVHFADYPVVD
-781 EATIDKNLE
+781 ESVIDTKLE
-790 KLMEKAIAAS
+790 TLMEKAIAAS

-814 RQPVSRAVV
+814 RQPIAKAVIV
-823 ISDEPLDQVALLVQD
+823 SDESLGAVAALVQN
-838 ELNVKALEVKSTSS
+838 ELNVKELEVKPTTS
-852 ELMNFSV
+852 ELLNFSV
-859 KLNYKNAGPR
+859 KLNYKKVGPK
-869 FKQKIRK
+869 FKQKINQVEK
-876 AETALAKESPR
+876 ALAKEDPR
-887 KIRDSLASDGFIE
+887 KIRDALKTDNTF
-900 LVLDSEPV
+900 VLTVDSESV
-908 KLTADDLTVKTE
+908 ALTGEDVVVKTE

-930 RGVTVFMVTT
+930 KGVTVFVETT
-940 LTDDLIE
+940 LTDALIQ

-960 MRKEMNLDYKDTIE
+960 MRKEMKLDYKDTID
-974 VFYSGET
+974 VVYTGD
-981 NAEKAIEVYGNYIKQ
+981 EKAERAVEQYTEYIKQ

-1001 TLKKG
+1001 TLTKG
-1006 VSDEGYT
+1006 TSDKGYT
-1013 KEWIIEGKTIQFS
+1013 KEWVIEGKTIHLA
-1026 VVKYAL
+1026 VIK